1 MEAIIENKMP
11 VALTQNAINEI
22 KTLLSNGDYSSEHGL
37 RLGVKGG
44 GCAGF
49 SYILDFDTQKDND
62 IIFDLDSL
70 KLYIDKSQIMY
81 LQDCE
86 IDFKNGLEN
95 RGFIYT
101 NPNATST
108 CGCGTSFSA

>member
-1 MEAIIENKMP
+1 METLTENQTPVKFTSSAI
-11 VALTQNAINEI
+11 TEI
-22 KTLLSNGDYSSEHGL
+22 KNLYKKGNYATGFGL
-37 RLGVKGG
+37 RIGVEGG

-49 SYILDFDTQKDND
+49 SYILDFDHKKEND
-62 IIFDLDSL
+62 TVYFIDEIP
-70 KLYIDKSQIMY
+70 LYIDNTQALY
-81 LQDCE
+81 LYNCN

-95 RGFIYT
+95 RGFIYD